1 MFNPITKKLPASLT
15 VAGISV
21 PIDTG
26 FRIWVQI
33 WKIRESNKDGW
44 KKAFAI
50 LTLAYPSKEYKQ
62 LIANNYEEAL
72 SKALD
77 FLNRTLGNDEPERP
91 PTRSEKRLKGLRLL
105 DWDHDASRVVSDF
118 MREYGIDLT
127 DGDLTMH
134 WWRFMALFNGL
145 SDQSATMEAIAIRAA
160 DIDDKNLSG
169 DAKRRLRER
178 KTSLMLPARSKEEA
192 AQNRRLLRGC

>member
-1 MFNPITKKLPASLT
+1 MFNPITKKLPASLI

-21 PIDTG
+21 PIDTD
-26 FRIWVQI
+26 FRTWVQI

-50 LTLAYPSKEYKQ
+50 LTLAYPSEEYRQ
-62 LIANNYEEAL
+62 LLADNYEDAL

-77 FLNRTLGNDEPERP
+77 FLNRTLGNDTPERP
-91 PTRSEKRLKGLRLL
+91 LTRSEKRLRGLRLL
-105 DWDHDASRVVSDF
+105 DWDYDASRVVADF
-118 MREYGIDLT
+118 AREYGIDLT

-145 SDQSATMEAIAIRAA
+145 SDQSATMEAIAIRTA

-178 KTSLMLPARSKEEA
+178 KTALMLPARSKEEA
-192 AQNRRLLRGC
+192 AQNRKLLKGC

>member
-1 MFNPITKKLPASLT
+1 MFNPITKKLPASLI

-21 PIDTG
+21 PIDTD
-26 FRIWVQI
+26 FRTWVQI

-50 LTLAYPSKEYKQ
+50 LTLAYPSEEYRR
-62 LIANNYEEAL
+62 LIAGNYEDAL

-77 FLNRTLGNDEPERP
+77 FLNRTLGDDTPERP
-91 PTRSEKRLKGLRLL
+91 LTRSEKRLRGLRLL
-105 DWDHDASRVVSDF
+105 DWDYDASRVVADF
-118 MREYGIDLT
+118 AREYGIDLT

-178 KTSLMLPARSKEEA
+178 KTALMLPARSKEEA
-192 AQNRRLLRGC
+192 AQNRKLLRGC

>member
-1 MFNPITKKLPASLT
+1 M

-21 PIDTG
+21 PIDTD
-26 FRIWVQI
+26 FRTWVQV
-33 WKIRESNKDGW
+33 WKIRESANDGW

-50 LTLAYPSKEYKQ
+50 LTLVYPLAEHRQ

-77 FLNRTLGNDEPERP
+77 FLNRTLGDNTPERP
-91 PTRSEKRLKGLRLL
+91 PTRSEKRLRGLRLL
-105 DWDHDASRVVSDF
+105 DWDYDASRVVADF

-127 DGDLTMH
+127 DGDLDMH

-178 KTSLMLPARSKEEA
+178 KTALMLPARTEEEA
-192 AQNRRLLRGC
+192 TRNRKLLRGC